1 MTALLRIAFFV
12 PATVIVALLSTAPA
26 AAQGGNTCTISTTSV
41 AFGTYDVF
49 GSGDVNSTGSV
60 TINCGSAVRDLTV
73 TLSTGASGTY
83 ASRTMVKSGEAL
95 AYNLYRDAACTSVW
109 GDGTAG
115 TQTYFNADPPNN
127 TNVVL
132 TIYGRIPALQD
143 VSAGGYSDTIVATIN
158 W

>member
-1 MTALLRIAFFV
+1 MTALRVAFV
-12 PATVIVALLSTAPA
+12 APA
-26 AAQGGNTCTISTTSV
+26 ALALMLVFAPNAAAQAGNSCTISTTSV
-41 AFGTYDVF
+41 AFGSYDVF
-49 GSGDVNSTGSV
+49 SGADVNTTGTV

-73 TLSTGASGTY
+73 TLSKGQSGTY
-83 ASRTMVKSGEAL
+83 SNRTLVKGAETL
-95 AYNLYRDAACTSVW
+95 AYNLFRDAACTSVW

-132 TIYGRIPALQD
+132 TIYGRITALQD
-143 VSAGGYSDTIVATIN
+143 VSAGAYSDTITATIN

>member
-1 MTALLRIAFFV
+1 MTALRTAI
-12 PATVIVALLSTAPA
+12 TVSGAVMLSMLCSAPA
-26 AAQGGNTCTISTTSV
+26 AAQAGNSCTISTTSV

-49 GSGDVNSTGSV
+49 GGADVNSTGSV
-60 TINCGSAVRDLTV
+60 TINCGAAVRDLIV
-73 TLSTGASGTY
+73 TLSKGQSGTY
-83 ASRTMVKSGEAL
+83 ASRTMVKSGETL
-95 AYNLYRDAACTSVW
+95 SYNLYTDAACTSVW

-127 TNVVL
+127 TNIVL

-143 VSAGGYSDTIVATIN
+143 VSAGGYSDTITATIN